1 MQRSQVLFMK
11 HHVKPIWLPEVLEE
25 GTMLFHV
32 CSVTDVPLS
41 YNITVDL
48 LGFLWVCDSECVD
61 LQASFMRHHRIEM
74 NWRVKPIRSPKV
86 LKGHDDHVI
95 TCLQF
100 SGNRIVSGSDD
111 NTLKVWSATTGKV
124 RLSAFKHQIM
134 KFDNVFC
141 SRYSQLWIF
150 WEKIMLYLNLLYYC
164 TFVWFCYCCTVDILA
179 CRLYQISQSG
189 IQLCDYQHLYD

>member
-1 MQRSQVLFMK
+1 MQKEVSGVVHEASREADLIAQCVRRRD
-11 HHVKPIWLPEVLEE
+11 HVISRLQCDWRA
-25 GTMLFHV
+25 
-32 CSVTDVPLS
+32 LS
-41 YNITVDL
+41 YDITVVDL
-48 LGFLWVCDSECVD
+48 LGFLWVCDSKSVD

-124 RLSAFKHQIM
+124 RLSTFKHQIM
-134 KFDNVFC
+134 KVDYVFC
-141 SRYSQLWIF
+141 SKYSLDFLGKNNALSKSTLLLHF
-150 WEKIMLYLNLLYYC
+150 WLILLLTHSGY
-164 TFVWFCYCCTVDILA
+164 
-179 CRLYQISQSG
+179 IS
-189 IQLCDYQHLYD
+189 I

>member
-1 MQRSQVLFMK
+1 MMSRCVVSWFLVGRSWDAEVSGVVHEASCEADLIAQGVRRRD
-11 HHVKPIWLPEVLEE
+11 HVISRLQCDWRA
-25 GTMLFHV
+25 
-32 CSVTDVPLS
+32 LS

-48 LGFLWVCDSECVD
+48 LGFLWVCDSGNVD

-124 RLSAFKHQIM
+124 RPSAFKHQII
-134 KFDNVFC
+134 KVDNIFC
-141 SRYSQLWIF
+141 SKYSQLWIF
-150 WEKIMLYLNLLYYC
+150 WEKIMLYLNSLYYC
-164 TFVWFCYCCTVDILA
+164 TFDWFCYWRTVDI
-179 CRLYQISQSG
+179 
-189 IQLCDYQHLYD
+189 

>member
-1 MQRSQVLFMK
+1 MPAGSWVVAEISKTLNRFVMMSRCVVSWFLVGRSWDAEVSG
-11 HHVKPIWLPEVLEE
+11 VVLEASCKADLIAQ
-25 GTMLFHV
+25 GVRRRDHV
-32 CSVTDVPLS
+32 ISRLQCDWRALS

-48 LGFLWVCDSECVD
+48 LGFLWVCDSERVD

-134 KFDNVFC
+134 KVDNVFC
-141 SRYSQLWIF
+141 SRYSGKCFI
-150 WEKIMLYLNLLYYC
+150 
-164 TFVWFCYCCTVDILA
+164 
-179 CRLYQISQSG
+179 
-189 IQLCDYQHLYD
+189 